1 MPAADRNEI
10 AVNPQRSIPW
20 GKIVGGLLL
29 LLVGVAAYRSFS
41 GEEKKIEYVTSKVEK
56 KTVEAHVAAT
66 GAIEST
72 TTVTVGSQVS
82 GPVSDVLVDFNS
94 RVEKGQVLAKIDP
107 SQFLAQ
113 QARAD
118 ASLQS
123 ANAGFSNAQAN
134 LASQSAAVQQAEVAI
149 QTAQVNLQQAQGTLL
164 ASEAGVANARA
175 ALQSAKVRRDNDLVQ
190 YKRAEDLVSRE
201 LVALSE
207 RDTARTTYLVSAAS
221 VETAEAGLQ
230 QSQAQLAQ
238 TRAQLAGVRTEISA
252 AQARLQAAQAQR
264 DAAAAQVNAALATV
278 AQAQAGV
285 QEARV
290 NLERTT
296 ITSPISGVVINRKV
310 EPGQTV
316 AAQFQAPELFTIARD
331 LSKMQVKA
339 EVSEADIGRV
349 KQDAPVTFTV
359 DAYPGREFKGSVA
372 QVRSAP
378 DVKDNSTS
386 NVVVYG
392 VLVTADNPDELLK
405 PGMTATVEILA
416 EKIKDATVIPGQ
428 ALRYVPSSER
438 PKAGKDMKAG
448 MGGRAR
454 GQRGKGGASASPTA
468 SGSPSPGA
476 SATPGDSATPG
487 ELSGERKKLEPGT
500 RRGVVWVLERGKPVK
515 HRVVTGISTED
526 SVVVVSG
533 DIKVGDQ
540 VITEEEGGAEERSRF
555 RLSF

>member
-1 MPAADRNEI
+1 MS
-10 AVNPQRSIPW
+10 PQRSIPW
-20 GKIVGGLLL
+20 GKILGGLLI

-41 GEEKKIEYVTSKVEK
+41 GEEKKVEYVTSKVEK

-123 ANAGFSNAQAN
+123 ATAGMANAQAN
-134 LASQSAAVQQAEVAI
+134 LAGQNAAVQQAEVAI
-149 QTAQVNLQQAQGTLL
+149 RTAQVTLQQVQGTLA
-164 ASEAGVANARA
+164 ASEAGVANAKA
-175 ALQSAKVRRDNDLVQ
+175 NLESSKIRRDNDLVQ
-190 YKRAEDLVSRE
+190 YKRSEDLVNRE

-221 VETAEAGLQ
+221 VETAEASLQ
-230 QSQAQLAQ
+230 QAQAQLAQ
-238 TRAQLAGVRTEISA
+238 TRAQLDGARTEISA
-252 AQARLQAAQAQR
+252 AQARLQAAVAQR
-264 DAAAAQVNAALATV
+264 DAAAAQVNAAQATV

-296 ITSPISGVVINRKV
+296 LTSPIAGVVINRKV

-349 KQDAPVTFTV
+349 KQGAPVTFTV
-359 DAYPGREFKGSVA
+359 DAYPGREFKGSVV

-378 DVKDNSTS
+378 DVEENATS
-386 NVVVYG
+386 NVVIYG
-392 VLVTADNPDELLK
+392 VMVTADNPDEVLK

-416 EKIKDATVIPGQ
+416 EKLEDATVIPSQ
-428 ALRYVPSSER
+428 ALRFVPSSER
-438 PKAGKDMKAG
+438 PKAGADMKPG

-454 GQRGKGGASASPTA
+454 GQRGKRGASA
-468 SGSPSPGA
+468 SPSPGA
-476 SATPGDSATPG
+476 SATPGASASPGDSATPR
-487 ELSGERKKLEPGT
+487 ERGKLEPGT
-500 RRGVVWVLERGKPVK
+500 RRGVVWVLERGKPVRRK
-515 HRVVTGISTED
+515 IVTGISTED
-526 SVVVVSG
+526 DVVVVSG
-533 DIKVGDQ
+533 DLKEGEQ
-540 VITEEEGGAEERSRF
+540 VITEEEGGETERSRF

>member
-1 MPAADRNEI
+1 MNS
-10 AVNPQRSIPW
+10 QRSIPW
-20 GKIVGGLLL
+20 GKIIGGLLL
-29 LLVGVAAYRSFS
+29 LLVGIAAYRSFS
-41 GEEKKIEYVTSKVEK
+41 PEEKKTEYVTEKVEK

-94 RVEKGQVLAKIDP
+94 QVEQGQILAKIDP
-107 SQFLAQ
+107 SEFLAQ
-113 QARAD
+113 QARAE

-123 ANAGFSNAQAN
+123 ATAGLANAQAN
-134 LASQSAAVQQAEVAI
+134 LAAQGAAVQQADVAI
-149 QTAQVNLQQAQGTLL
+149 RTAQVNLQQAQGTLS
-164 ASEAGVANARA
+164 ASEAGVANAKA
-175 ALQSAKVRRDNDLVQ
+175 SLQSAKIQRDNDLVQ
-190 YKRAEDLVSRE
+190 YKRSEDLVARE

-207 RDTARTTYLVSAAS
+207 RDAARTSYLVSGAS
-221 VETAEAGLQ
+221 VQTAEASLQ

-238 TRAQLAGVRTEISA
+238 TRAQLDGARTEISA

-264 DAAAAQVNAALATV
+264 EAAVAQVSAAQATV

-290 NLERTT
+290 NLQRTT

-349 KQDAPVTFTV
+349 KQGAPVTFTV
-359 DAYPGREFKGSVA
+359 DAYPGREFKGSVV

-378 DVKDNSTS
+378 DAADTTT

-392 VLVTADNPDELLK
+392 VLVTADNPDLVLK

-416 EKIKDATVIPGQ
+416 EKLKDATVIPSQ
-428 ALRYVPSSER
+428 ALRFVPSSER
-438 PKAGKDMKAG
+438 PKAGADMKPG

-454 GQRGKGGASASPTA
+454 GARGKRGASASPTA
-468 SGSPSPGA
+468 SASPSPNA
-476 SATPGDSATPG
+476 SATPGDSDG
-487 ELSGERKKLEPGT
+487 RKGRREKLEPGT
-500 RRGVVWVLERGKPVK
+500 RRGVVWVLEQGKPVRR
-515 HRVVTGISTED
+515 RVVTGISTEEN
-526 SVVVVSG
+526 VVVVSG
-533 DIKVGDQ
+533 DLKVGDS
-540 VITEEEGGAEERSRF
+540 VITEEEDGAKERSRF

>member
-1 MPAADRNEI
+1 MK
-10 AVNPQRSIPW
+10 PQRSIPW
-20 GKIVGGLLL
+20 GKILGSLFI

-41 GEEKKIEYVTSKVEK
+41 GQEKKIEYVTTAVEK
-56 KTVEAHVAAT
+56 KTVKAHVAAT

-82 GPVSDVLVDFNS
+82 GPVSDVMVDFNS
-94 RVEKGQVLAKIDP
+94 RVEKGQILAKIDP
-107 SQFLAQ
+107 SEFLAQ
-113 QARAD
+113 QARAE

-123 ANAGFSNAQAN
+123 AMAGLANAQAN
-134 LASQSAAVQQAEVAI
+134 LASQGAAVQQAEVAI
-149 QTAQVNLQQAQGTLL
+149 RTAKVNLEQAQGTLA
-164 ASEAGVANARA
+164 ASEAGVNNAKA
-175 ALQSAKVRRDNDLVQ
+175 ALQSSKVQRDNDLVQ

-207 RDTARTTYLVSAAS
+207 RDAARTSYLVSSAS
-221 VETAEAGLQ
+221 VQTAEAGLQ
-230 QSQAQLAQ
+230 QAQAQLAQ
-238 TRAQLAGVRTEISA
+238 TRAQLDGARTEISA

-264 DAAAAQVNAALATV
+264 DAASAQVSAAQATV

-316 AAQFQAPELFTIARD
+316 AAQFQAPELFIIARD

-359 DAYPGREFKGSVA
+359 DAYPGREFQGTVI

-378 DVKDNSTS
+378 DTDSTSTS

-392 VLVTADNPDELLK
+392 VLVTADNPDEALK

-416 EKIKDATVIPGQ
+416 EKLDDAMVIPSQ

-438 PKAGKDMKAG
+438 PKAGADMRPG
-448 MGGRAR
+448 SGGRAR
-454 GQRGKGGASASPTA
+454 TQRARAGGSASPAPTASASPGVT
-468 SGSPSPGA
+468 PSPGA
-476 SATPGDSATPG
+476 A
-487 ELSGERKKLEPGT
+487 RKKLEPGT
-500 RRGVVWVLERGKPVK
+500 RRGVVWVLEQGKPAK
-515 HRVVTGISTED
+515 RDIITGISTDD

-533 DIKVGDQ
+533 ELKEGEK
-540 VITEEEGGAEERSRF
+540 VITEEEGGEVERSRF